1 MSFIQARFIIMPL
14 TFPNSNMSEKKKQ
27 KEIVKQGSTE
37 LLPALMEEVEAKIV
51 VIRGQRTLL
60 DRDVA
65 ALYGVETKRV
75 NEAVKN
81 NPRKF
86 REGYVFELTKEE
98 SIALRSK
105 NSTIEVPAS
114 TLESTGKGRHSK
126 YNFKAFTSRGLY
138 MLATCLKSD
147 RAADA
152 TVAIVETF
160 DKVQTLKHELL
171 DLHKETDKTKQASKM
186 QHFGEVLSDIVMP
199 DLQTSETEST
209 LELNFFIGKLKHTV
223 KRVKKEK

>member
-1 MSFIQARFIIMPL
+1 MS
-14 TFPNSNMSEKKKQ
+14 N
-27 KEIVKQGSTE
+27 IVKKETN
-37 LLPALMEEVEAKIV
+37 LLPALMKEVEGKIV
-51 VIRGQRTLL
+51 MVRGQRTLL

-65 ALYGVETKRV
+65 MLYGVETKRV

-86 REGYVFELTKEE
+86 REGYVFELSKEE
-98 SIALRSK
+98 SDALRSK
-105 NSTIEVPAS
+105 ISTIETPAT
-114 TLESTGKGRHSK
+114 TLEPSSGKGRHSK

-171 DLHKETDKTKQASKM
+171 ELHTETDKTKQASKM

-199 DLQTSETEST
+199 DLQTQETEST
-209 LELNFFIGKLKHTV
+209 LEINFFIGKLKHTV
-223 KRVKKEK
+223 KRIRKDESKK